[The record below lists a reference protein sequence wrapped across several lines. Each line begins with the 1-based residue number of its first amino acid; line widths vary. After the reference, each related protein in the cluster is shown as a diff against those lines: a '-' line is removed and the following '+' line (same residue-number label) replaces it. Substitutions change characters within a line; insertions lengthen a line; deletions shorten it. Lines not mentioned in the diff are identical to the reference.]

1 MKKVI
6 FALMM
11 VALLAL
17 SGCVSETDPEPT
29 ALPPMESEQ
38 VASREELYELY
49 NQIDFNMTIAEL
61 EETLGPAVREEVS
74 MDNSTGTTLIWER
87 NGIYTQVAVT
97 DGQIVGKAISA
108 DDPRTLSLLT
118 LDANFDNVHLL
129 EADMNYTEIVE
140 MMGCEGLEMLA
151 RINRDESPVTV
162 NRLMRWTDNE
172 TGSVMQIL
180 FNQDGTIC
188 TDDNSYALYEFP
200 TIEPGAT
207 YAPTP
212 TVDPEATP
220 RPTAILTAA
229 PTVEPTQEPTE
240 EPTEEPTPEVTEAPA
255 ATEATTEA
263 DSTAQP
269 EVTAAA

>member
-1 MKKVI
+1 MKKAI

-11 VALLAL
+11 AALLAL

-38 VASREELYELY
+38 VTSRDELYELY

-74 MDNSTGTTLIWER
+74 MDDSTGTTLIWER

-108 DDPRTLSLLT
+108 NDPRTLSLLT
-118 LDANFDNVHLL
+118 LDANFDNVHIL

-140 MMGCEGLEMLA
+140 LMGCEGLEMLA

-188 TDDNSYALYEFP
+188 SDDNSYALYEFP

-212 TVDPEATP
+212 TADPNATP

-229 PTVEPTQEPTE
+229 PVTELTQEPSE
-240 EPTEEPTPEVTEAPA
+240 EPTETTTSDVTEVPVEA
-255 ATEATTEA
+255 AAEV

-269 EVTAAA
+269 DATAAA